1 MEWIIFKTKCLH
13 LIHLHVTSRLSKI
26 DELRYIARLINAAV
40 IGISDSRVDKSITD
54 SEIIIVMV
62 YYVLTETKVGLLAIL
77 ETTYTKG
84 SIP

>member
-26 DELRYIARLINAAV
+26 DELRYIANFSNAAV

-77 ETTYTKG
+77 ETT
-84 SIP
+84 